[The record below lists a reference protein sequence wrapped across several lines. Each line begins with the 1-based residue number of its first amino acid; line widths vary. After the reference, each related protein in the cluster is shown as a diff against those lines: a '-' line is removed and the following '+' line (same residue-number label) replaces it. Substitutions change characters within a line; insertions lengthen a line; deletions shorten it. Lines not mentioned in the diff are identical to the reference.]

1 MKKKLLTKD
10 EMICTG
16 KAFNYYMI
24 MDEYLKCMP
33 FTRKE
38 RSEVK
43 LALTIKIEY
52 ALDKKDFKKLDKR
65 MKELVKEI
73 DKRKKK
79 QEKSEDEHENNYFDN
94 IERVMTRHEC

>member
-1 MKKKLLTKD
+1 LTND
-10 EMICTG
+10 EMICAG

-33 FTRKE
+33 FTQKE

-52 ALDKKDFKKLDKR
+52 AFEKKDFKKLDKR
-65 MKELVKEI
+65 MKELIKEI
-73 DKRKKK
+73 DRRKIIQKKK
-79 QEKSEDEHENNYFDN
+79 KMILKINSL
-94 IERVMTRHEC
+94 RVY